1 MSHRLTSRHWVG
13 KASAGLVLGFA
24 IALGTSGLLAWAVG
38 ARDTFMAPQGQLA
51 MWFMSPVWCGVLSF
65 CFLFRSGA
73 RAWAMLAIAAV
84 AIWLALYAT
93 GWLS

>member
-1 MSHRLTSRHWVG
+1 MSRELTSRDWFS

-24 IALGTSGLLAWAVG
+24 IALGLSGLLDWAVG
-38 ARDTFMAPQGQLA
+38 VRDLYMDVRGSVA
-51 MWFMSPVWCGVLSF
+51 MWLMGPVWCAVLSF

-73 RAWAMLAIAAV
+73 RAWAMLGAATA

-93 GWLS
+93 GFIS